1 MNAEGH
7 VLKHK
12 VTPLFERRLLLYSF
26 LTVAARLSCSPLS
39 CNNSLQ
45 CLRVT
50 LHDLYMR
57 KMLFIHLLESQ
68 CMNAALRHLYHC
80 ITVSSLTLCVCVYVS
95 EYVQKKTE
103 ILHDFKEDFY
113 LFQFCFIV
121 LLDAAFS
128 FMFFILLLPV
138 LYNPF
143 WKHVNDSPISKY
155 KKTKQ
160 GCQTNQTHHILAP
173 QPDYTRGHQPF
184 WDWEQ
189 FQEQY
194 EGLLVWPKT

>member
-1 MNAEGH
+1 MPWLLWDECWR
-7 VLKHK
+7 
-12 VTPLFERRLLLYSF
+12 TCFEARGYTSLCSF
-26 LTVAARLSCSPLS
+26 IPSSLSVAAGLSCSPLS

-45 CLRVT
+45 CLCVT

-103 ILHDFKEDFY
+103 ILHDFKEHFY

-121 LLDAAFS
+121 LLDGSPDLVLHQYCTHS
-128 FMFFILLLPV
+128 FMFFILSLPV
-138 LYNPF
+138 LYN
-143 WKHVNDSPISKY
+143 
-155 KKTKQ
+155 
-160 GCQTNQTHHILAP
+160 
-173 QPDYTRGHQPF
+173 
-184 WDWEQ
+184 
-189 FQEQY
+189 
-194 EGLLVWPKT
+194 